1 MLKKAFDYFLFTSL
15 FIALCAVVMVLQ
27 TNQLLRLQYDRFAYL
42 GFVFSSTI
50 CSYNFHW
57 YLTPHAEGENDRAQ
71 WTRNHKALHI
81 TLFALG
87 LLGSA
92 WFFFDFLHAWFWMC
106 VPVGLTF
113 LYSAPKI
120 PHKSFHLLRKVAIG
134 KTIFLSFVWMYVST
148 LLPIVLHRGP
158 LLGGS
163 AILFSCSRFFLIYA
177 ICIIFDYRDRINDK
191 KAGIR
196 SLITYLDEKGI
207 NILFYGSLLAFLVST
222 VLLSFYHY
230 TIIAIFFLLFPGVI
244 VWFLFNKAKRNF
256 SDYIYYFVLDGLMMF
271 SALFTFF
278 LRF

>member
-27 TNQLLRLQYDRFAYL
+27 TNQLLRLEYDQFAYL
-42 GFVFSSTI
+42 GFVFSSTV

-81 TLFALG
+81 ILFLAG
-87 LLGSA
+87 GVASA
-92 WFFFDFLHAWFWMC
+92 WFFFQLLYAWFWLL

-120 PHKSFHLLRKVAIG
+120 PHRSFHVLRRIAIG
-134 KTIFLSFVWMYVST
+134 KTIFLSFVWMFVTT
-148 LLPIVLHRGP
+148 LLPALLHEGP
-158 LLGGS
+158 ISGS
-163 AILFSCSRFFLIYA
+163 AILFCCGRFFLIYA
-177 ICIIFDYRDRINDK
+177 ICILFDYRDRINDK
-191 KAGIR
+191 NQGIR
-196 SLITYLDEKGI
+196 SLITYLDERGI
-207 NILFYGSLLAFLVST
+207 DTLFYGSLIVFLIST
-222 VLLSFYHY
+222 AALYFYHF
-230 TIIAIFFLLFPGVI
+230 TVIAILFLLLPGVI
-244 VWFLFNKAKRNF
+244 VLLLFSKAKRNF
-256 SDYIYYFVLDGLMMF
+256 SDYLYYFVLDGLMMF